1 MSEALWLLLAAAL
14 SFSGMAW
21 LALAMEVHWGQ
32 VMHRHADEAQG
43 PRRRLRAL
51 GAGALLLSLL
61 ACLSADRPSM
71 AVLVWTMLLAG
82 SALGVGQLL
91 AWRTHWLRHWAC
103 AEPFR
108 SSRREQ
114 PSPGPVDIR

>member
-1 MSEALWLLLAAAL
+1 
-14 SFSGMAW
+14 
-21 LALAMEVHWGQ
+21 
-32 VMHRHADEAQG
+32 
-43 PRRRLRAL
+43 
-51 GAGALLLSLL
+51 
-61 ACLSADRPSM
+61 M

-91 AWRTHWLRHWAC
+91 AWRTHWLRPWAC

>member
-32 VMHRHADEAQG
+32 VMHRHADEALR

-51 GAGALLLSLL
+51 GAAALLFSLL
-61 ACLSADRPSM
+61 ACGAADRPSM
-71 AVLVWTMLLAG
+71 AALVWIMLLAG
-82 SALGVGQLL
+82 SALGVAMVL
-91 AWRTHWLRHWAC
+91 
-103 AEPFR
+103 
-108 SSRREQ
+108 SRR
-114 PSPGPVDIR
+114 PRWLAPWALGGRTVRPA